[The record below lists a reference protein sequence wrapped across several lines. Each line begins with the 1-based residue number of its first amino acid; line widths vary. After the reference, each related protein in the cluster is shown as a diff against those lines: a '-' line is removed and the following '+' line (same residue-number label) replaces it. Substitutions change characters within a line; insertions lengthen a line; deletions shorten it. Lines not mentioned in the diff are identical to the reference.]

1 MMDAGLITVD
11 HFGEV
16 DIRIGTVKS
25 VKINK
30 SARKAAYV
38 LQVDCGPLGI
48 KATSAQITELYRAE
62 DLIGKQVVAVLNFPP
77 KRVGDVKSEVLVL
90 AAVEETGRTVLLK
103 PTHKVENGAKVA

>member
-25 VKINK
+25 AKINK

-48 KATSAQITELYRAE
+48 KATSAQITESGYPLHATGFWIYPP
-62 DLIGKQVVAVLNFPP
+62 IGGN
-77 KRVGDVKSEVLVL
+77 RS
-90 AAVEETGRTVLLK
+90 
-103 PTHKVENGAKVA
+103 N